1 MDKSSKGKRTVITV
15 EVKKQIISK
24 HESGVRISELATQF
38 GMAKSTIC
46 TMIKNKDAI
55 KGASVAKGVKTLK
68 QRTQTMEE
76 MEKLLLIWITERQL
90 AGDRISESIICEKAL
105 HLHADL
111 VANTPGASAEVES
124 FKASRGWFE
133 KFKKRSGIRSKHSE
147 ASSTNKLDAD
157 QFVLEF
163 RDNVESHSITDKL
176 DADQFVLEFKDYV
189 ESQGFVPQQVF
200 NCDETGLFWK
210 KMPRRT
216 YITQEEKALPGHK
229 PMKDKLTLLLCANA
243 SGDFK
248 LKPLLVYHSENPR
261 IFKKNSVIKSKL
273 HVMWRANSK
282 AWVTRQFFIEWVH
295 EVFGPSVKKYLQEKN
310 LPMKCLLLMDYAPG
324 HPPGLEDELLEEFAF
339 ISVRFLPPN
348 TTSLIQPM
356 DQQIISNFKKLY
368 TKAMFQKCFEVTSDT
383 ELTLREF
390 WKNHFNILHC
400 LHMIDKAWKDVSQR
414 TLQAAWK
421 KLWPDAV
428 PEHVTEAVEEDVPIV
443 EDIVFLGN
451 SMGLEVSGADVEELV
466 KEHGT
471 ELTTEELQNLLRE
484 QQKAATEEI
493 SSEEEGES
501 RESVSTAKIKEMFAK
516 WAEMQ
521 AFVEKYHPDKAA
533 VSHATNTF
541 NDFAMSHFRQILK
554 HRQKSQVKIFW

>member
-1 MDKSSKGKRTVITV
+1 MDKSSRGKRSVITV

-24 HESGVRISELATQF
+24 HESGVRVSELSTQF

-46 TMIKNKDAI
+46 SILKNKDAI

-76 MEKLLLIWITERQL
+76 MEKLLFIWITEKQL

-105 HLHADL
+105 HLHGQL
-111 VANTPGASAEVES
+111 IANTPGASAEAES
-124 FKASRGWFE
+124 FKASRGWLE
-133 KFKKRSGIRSKHSE
+133 KFKRRSGMHSKHGDG
-147 ASSTNKLDAD
+147 ASGN
-157 QFVLEF
+157 
-163 RDNVESHSITDKL
+163 KL

-210 KMPRRT
+210 RMPRRT
-216 YITQEEKALPGHK
+216 YITMEEKALPGHK
-229 PMKDKLTLLLCANA
+229 PMKDRLTLLLCANA

-261 IFKKNSVIKSKL
+261 VFKKNNVIKSKL

-295 EVFGPSVKKYLQEKN
+295 EVFGPSVKKYLQDKN

-324 HPPGLEDELLEEFAF
+324 HPPGLEEVLLEEFAF
-339 ISVRFLPPN
+339 ISVKFLPPN
-348 TTSLIQPM
+348 TTTLIQPM
-356 DQQIISNFKKLY
+356 DQQVISNFKKLY
-368 TKAMFQKCFEVTSDT
+368 TKALFQRCFEVTSDT

-390 WKNHFNILHC
+390 WKNHFNILQC
-400 LHMIDKAWKDVSQR
+400 LHIIDKAWRDVTQR

-428 PEHVTEAVEEDVPIV
+428 PEHVTEAVEEDARIV
-443 EDIVFLGN
+443 QDIVSLGN
-451 SMGLEVSGADVEELV
+451 FMGLEVSGADVDELME
-466 KEHGT
+466 EHGT
-471 ELTTEELQNLLRE
+471 ELTTEELQNILME
-484 QQKAATEEI
+484 QQKVATQEI
-493 SSEEEGES
+493 SSEEEEES

-521 AFVEKYHPDKAA
+521 AFVEKYHPDKAS

-554 HRQKSQVKIFW
+554 HRQKSPVNIFG